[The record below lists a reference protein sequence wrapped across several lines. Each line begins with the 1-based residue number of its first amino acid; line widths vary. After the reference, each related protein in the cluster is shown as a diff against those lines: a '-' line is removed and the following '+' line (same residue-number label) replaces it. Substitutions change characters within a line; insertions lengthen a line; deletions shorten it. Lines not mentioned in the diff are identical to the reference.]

1 VGRIAG
7 GWTGGLAL
15 GLALSLAA
23 CGDSGGRGDGMTG
36 PPIGTFTA
44 TGGDDDGTAS
54 ADGPIGDGE
63 LVYMRVEPQEVLLEL
78 DLGEATQQAF
88 TVIAHYDDDT
98 DLDVTAE
105 VTWAVANPEIGAMNG
120 ATLDVLPHADSFFG
134 STILT
139 ATMGDRDAQAQVTVA
154 AYRKSGEQTD
164 FFFVL
169 PFEDGAGAQTKP
181 LTFSTD
187 VKAMDVFFNMDTTG
201 SMLGPIQNLQN
212 SLTGSVIPSVQ
223 GQVPDTQ
230 FGVGAFED
238 FPIDPYGNNPCPVGA
253 GGPDQPFQLLQAIT
267 ADAGAVLAGVNGLSI
282 GGTPIGCGGDTP
294 ESNIEALYQIA
305 TGEGLLGPP
314 PTNVPPNA
322 TGVGGVGF
330 RDTSL
335 PVVVS
340 ITDAPSHNPDNEG
353 CKGPTFAT
361 GYSANP
367 AVAAVAHGMQET
379 VLALDGICARVV
391 QIATA
396 QGPCSPL
403 ADGVALATQTGA
415 VIPPDA
421 WDLAP
426 AGRPAGCAVGQ
437 CCTGING
444 AGVAPDGSGRCPLS
458 YLTQFDGSGV
468 SASLTDGLVM
478 LAAYSPFDVTTAV
491 DGVGT
496 DNDGVALPAGTTTA
510 DFIKAIRPASHGA
523 VPLPGVPDPT
533 LTEDAFLDVIPDTPV
548 TFDVEAFNDFVP
560 GGDEP
565 RLFVAT
571 IRVLAG
577 GCADLDERD
586 VFILV
591 PPAALPPP
599 A

>member
-1 VGRIAG
+1 
-7 GWTGGLAL
+7 
-15 GLALSLAA
+15 
-23 CGDSGGRGDGMTG
+23 MTG
-36 PPIGTFTA
+36 PPIVTISA

-54 ADGPIGDGE
+54 ADDAIGDGD
-63 LVYMRVEPQEVLLEL
+63 LLYMRVEPQEVLLEL
-78 DLGEATQQAF
+78 DLGEAGQQAF
-88 TVIAHYDDDT
+88 TVYAHYDDDS
-98 DLDVTAE
+98 DVDVTGE
-105 VTWAVANPEIGAMNG
+105 VTWSVSNAEVGTMNG
-120 ATLDVLPHADSFFG
+120 ATLDVAAHADSFFA

-139 ATMGDRDAQAQVTVA
+139 ASFDDREAKAQVTVA
-154 AYRKSGEQTD
+154 AYRKSGETTD

-169 PFEDGAGAQTKP
+169 PFQDPAGSQTKP

-187 VKAMDVFFNMDTTG
+187 VKSMDVFFNMDTTG
-201 SMLGPIQNLQN
+201 SMFGPIQNLQN

-238 FPIDPYGNNPCPVGA
+238 FPIAPFGDNPCGSGV

-267 ADAGAVLAGVNGLSI
+267 DVAGSVLAGVNALST
-282 GGTPIGCGGDTP
+282 GGTPIGCGGDLP

-305 TGEGLLGPP
+305 TGEGLLGPA

-330 RDTSL
+330 RESSL

-340 ITDAPSHNPDNEG
+340 ITDAPSHNPDNEA
-353 CKGPTFAT
+353 CEAQSFSS
-361 GYSANP
+361 GYSTNP
-367 AVAAVAHGMQET
+367 AVGGVAHGMQET
-379 VLALDGICARVV
+379 VAALDAICARVV
-391 QIATA
+391 QIATQ
-396 QGPCSPL
+396 QGNCSAL

-426 AGRPAGCAVGQ
+426 AGRPAGCAAGQ
-437 CCTGING
+437 CCTGVNG
-444 AGVAPDGSGRCPLS
+444 AGVAPDGSGRCPLA
-458 YLTQFDGSGV
+458 YLTQGDGSGV
-468 SASLTDGLVM
+468 STSLTDGLVM

-496 DNDGVALPAGTTTA
+496 DNEGVALPAGTTTA
-510 DFIKAIRPASHGA
+510 DFIKAIRPASHGT

-533 LTEDAFLDVIPDTPV
+533 LTEDSFLDVIPDTPV

-577 GCADLDERD
+577 GCADLDERE

>member
-1 VGRIAG
+1 MGRIVRRWIAPG
-7 GWTGGLAL
+7 AL
-15 GLALSLAA
+15 VATLTA
-23 CGDSGGRGDGMTG
+23 CGDEDGRGEGMSG
-36 PPIGTFTA
+36 PPIATFSTTA
-44 TGGDDDGTAS
+44 GDDDGTAS
-54 ADGPIGDGE
+54 AEGPPGDAE
-63 LVYMRVEPQEVLLEL
+63 LVYFRVEPQEVLLEL
-78 DLGEATQQAF
+78 DLGETAQQPF
-88 TVIAHYDDDT
+88 TVIAHYSNDT
-98 DLDVTAE
+98 DADVTSEAVWT
-105 VTWAVANPEIGAMNG
+105 VTNPEVGAMNG
-120 ATLDVLPHADSFFG
+120 ATLDVMAHAESFFA

-139 ATMGDRDAQAQVTVA
+139 ATVGDRDAQAQVTVA
-154 AYRKSGEQTD
+154 TYRKTGDATD

-169 PFEDGAGAQTKP
+169 PYEDAAGPQSKP

-187 VKAMDVFFNMDTTG
+187 VKSMDVFFSMDTTG
-201 SMLGPIQNLQN
+201 SMFGPIQNLQT

-238 FPIDPYGNNPCPVGA
+238 FPIEPFGSNPCTGGA

-267 ADAGAVLAGVNGLSI
+267 ADGAAVLAGVNGLSI
-282 GGTPIGCGGDTP
+282 GGTPIGCGGDLP

-305 TGEGLLGPP
+305 TGEGLLAPP

-322 TGVGGVGF
+322 AGVGGVGF

-353 CKGPTFAT
+353 CKAPTFST
-361 GYSANP
+361 GYSTNP

-379 VLALDGICARVV
+379 VLALDAICARVV
-391 QIATA
+391 QIATS

-426 AGRPAGCAVGQ
+426 AGRPAGCAAGQ
-437 CCTGING
+437 CCTGVAG
-444 AGVAPDGSGRCPLS
+444 AGVPPDATGRCPLA
-458 YLTQFDGSGV
+458 YLTQGDGSGV

-496 DNDGVALPAGTTTA
+496 DIDGGALPAGTTSA

-533 LTEDAFLDVIPDTPV
+533 LTDDAFLDVIPDTPV

-560 GGDEP
+560 GEAEP